1 MKLTRRELMKYS
13 AALAAASAI
22 GLDLP
27 LPKGVLAA
35 AGEPDRWVKGV
46 CRYCGAGCGVYTGV
60 KGGKVV
66 AVKGDKDNWNKG
78 FLCLKGNF
86 LPAILY
92 APDRLQYP
100 MLRRGNKFVR
110 ISWDEAMNVMVDK
123 FHDSIRK
130 NGPNSV
136 AFYGSGQAYTEE
148 SYVVNKLFKGGIG
161 TNNIDGNP
169 RLCMASAAVGY
180 VSTFGK
186 DEPMGAYDDINHAD
200 CFFIIGSNMAE
211 AHPVIFRLVNERKQ
225 KGKDVKIIMAD
236 PRKTLSA
243 RIADLHMSFTP
254 GTDLAILNA
263 MAHVIIKEKLHNKE
277 FVDKHTIFKTMVDPG
292 PPPKIGKVTWDDYVK
307 FLDDYSPEAAEK
319 ISGCPAAEIVKAAR
333 WFATSKATMS
343 FWCMGL
349 NQRTRGVWA
358 NNMVHNLHLLT
369 GQICRPGATTFSLTG
384 QPNACGGVRDGGLLS
399 HLLPYGRAVANEKD
413 RAEMEKF
420 WGVPAGRIQPK
431 PGLTAMEMFKS
442 VNSGGTR
449 CLWVACTNPG
459 QSLPN
464 VDPYR
469 KGMAAADSFLVVSE
483 AYHPTRT
490 SELADLVLPAALW
503 VEKDGTYGQSERR
516 YQYVEKAVNPPGEA
530 RPDLTVMIDFA
541 NRLLA
546 KMGRGEEAKRLFAY
560 KNSEEVWNEIRLC
573 SKGTA
578 YDFMGMT
585 RARMKK
591 AHGLQWPCPTESH
604 PGTVRRYTSEY
615 DVLVKQ
621 QDPKAEGISF
631 YSAKADNNRVTIWL
645 RPHKGPAEPPDA
657 EYPFVL
663 TTGRQIEHW
672 HTGTMTLK
680 VPELKRSAPDAY
692 VEINPRDAA
701 KVGVKNKDKVKVT
714 SRRGSITL
722 EAKVVDVPRDGL
734 VFMPMHYPDRM
745 INSLTTDAYDAMSKQ
760 PEFKI
765 CAVKLEKA

>member
-1 MKLTRRELMKYS
+1 MTMTRRELLKYS

-22 GLDLP
+22 GLELP
-27 LPKGVLAA
+27 FPKELVAA
-35 AGEPDRWVKGV
+35 QEPDKWVKSV
-46 CRYCGAGCGVYTGV
+46 CRYCGAGCGVYVGV

-92 APDRLQYP
+92 AEDRLKYP
-100 MLRRGNKFVR
+100 LLRKGDKFVR
-110 ISWDEAMNVMVDK
+110 ISWNEAMDIMVEK
-123 FHDSIRK
+123 YHDSIKK
-130 NGPNSV
+130 NGANSV

-148 SYVVNKLFKGGIG
+148 CYFINKVFKGGIG

-186 DEPMGAYDDINHAD
+186 DEPMGAYDDIYHAD

-211 AHPVIFRLVNERKQ
+211 AHPVIFKLVNERKQ

-254 GTDLAILNA
+254 GMDLAILNA
-263 MAHVIIKEKLHNKE
+263 MAHVIVKENLHNKA
-277 FVDKHTIFKTMVDPG
+277 FVDKHTVFKKMVDPG
-292 PPPKIGKVTWDDYVK
+292 PPPKIEKVGWDEYVK
-307 FLDDYSPEAAEK
+307 FLEEYTPEAAEK
-319 ISGCPAAEIVKAAR
+319 ISGCPKEDIVKAAR

-349 NQRTRGVWA
+349 NQRTRGVWV

-369 GQICRPGATTFSLTG
+369 GQICRPGATSFSLTG

-399 HLLPYGRAVANEKD
+399 HLLPYGRAVANDKD
-413 RAEMEKF
+413 RDEMEKF
-420 WGVPAGRIQPK
+420 WGLPAGRIQPK
-431 PGLTAMEMFKS
+431 PGLTAVEMFRAF
-442 VNSGGTR
+442 NTGAIQ

-464 VDPYR
+464 VEPYR
-469 KGMAAADSFLVVSE
+469 KGMGSQDTFLVVSE

-503 VEKDGTYGQSERR
+503 AEKDGTYGQSERR
-516 YQYVEKAVNPPGEA
+516 YQYLEKAVEPVGEA
-530 RPDLTVMIDFA
+530 RPDLQVMIDFA
-541 NRLLA
+541 NRLFKA
-546 KMGRGEEAKRLFAY
+546 MNRQDEAKKLFNA
-560 KNSEEVWNEIRLC
+560 KSSEDVWNEIRLC

-585 RARMKK
+585 RARMKT
-591 AHGLQWPCPTESH
+591 AHGIQWPCPTEDH
-604 PGTVRRYTSEY
+604 PGTVRRYTAKY
-615 DVLVKQ
+615 GDPLVRKIDPLADDVL
-621 QDPKAEGISF
+621 F
-631 YSAKADNNRVTIWL
+631 YGAKGDNNHVTIWL

-657 EYPFVL
+657 EYPFAL

-680 VPELKRSAPDAY
+680 VPELKRSAPDGY
-692 VEINPRDAA
+692 VEINPKDAQ
-701 KVGVKNKDKVKVT
+701 KLGVKSKDKVKIT
-714 SRRGSITL
+714 SRRGSIVL
-722 EAKVVDVPRDGL
+722 EAKVVDVPREGL
-734 VFMPMHYPDRM
+734 VFVPMHYPDRM
-745 INSLTTDAYDAMSKQ
+745 INLLTTDAFDALSKQ

>member
-1 MKLTRRELMKYS
+1 MEITRRQLIKYS

-22 GLDLP
+22 GLELP
-27 LPKGVLAA
+27 LPKGLEAA
-35 AGEPDRWVKGV
+35 QAETWFKGV
-46 CRYCGAGCGVYTGV
+46 CRYCGAGCGVYVGTS
-60 KGGKVV
+60 KGKVV

-78 FLCLKGNF
+78 FLCIKGYY
-86 LPAILY
+86 LPSILY
-92 APDRLQYP
+92 ADDRAKYP
-100 MLRRGNKFVR
+100 LLKKGDSFVR
-110 ISWDEAMNVMVDK
+110 ISWKEAMDLMTQK
-123 FHDSIRK
+123 FGDAITKS
-130 NGPNSV
+130 GVGSV
-136 AFYGSGQAYTEE
+136 AFYGSGQSYTEE
-148 SYVVNKLFKGGIG
+148 SYFINKVFKGGLG

-186 DEPMGAYDDINHAD
+186 DEPMGSYDDIYHSD

-225 KGKDVKIIMAD
+225 KDKNVKIIMAD

-254 GTDLAILNA
+254 GTDLAILHA
-263 MAHVIIKEKLHNKE
+263 MAHVIIKENLHSKE
-277 FVDKHTIFKTMVDPG
+277 YVNNHLVFKTMKDD
-292 PPPKIGKVTWDDYVK
+292 KQTKVTFEDYVK
-307 FLDDYSPEAAEK
+307 FLEEFTPEAAEK
-319 ISGCPAAEIVKAAR
+319 LSNCPKEDIIKAAR
-333 WFATSKATMS
+333 WFAQSKATMS

-349 NQRTRGVWA
+349 NQRTRGVWV

-369 GQICRPGATTFSLTG
+369 GQICRPGATSFSLTG

-399 HLLPYGRAVANEKD
+399 HLLPYGRVVTIDQHRE
-413 RAEMEKF
+413 EMEKF
-420 WGVPAGRIQPK
+420 WGLPKGRIHPK
-431 PGLTAMEMFKS
+431 PGLTAVDMFRGFNK
-442 VNSGGTR
+442 GDIKAM
-449 CLWVACTNPG
+449 WIACTNPG

-464 VDPYR
+464 LEPYR
-469 KGMAAADSFLVVSE
+469 KGMAGKDTFLVVSE
-483 AYHPTRT
+483 AYHPSRT

-516 YQYVEKAVNPPGEA
+516 YQYIEKAVEPIGEA
-530 RPDLTVMIDFA
+530 RPDLMVMIDFA
-541 NRLLA
+541 NRLFKTL
-546 KMGRGEEAKRLFAY
+546 GREEEAKKLFAY
-560 KNSEEVWNEIRLC
+560 KNSEDVWNEIREC

-591 AHGLQWPCPTESH
+591 EHGIQWPCPTEDH
-604 PGTVRRYTSEY
+604 PGTVRRYTAKY
-615 DVLVKQ
+615 GDPLLHKFDPQAADV
-621 QDPKAEGISF
+621 SF
-631 YSAKADNNRVTIWL
+631 YGAKADGNKATVWL
-645 RPHKGPAEPPDA
+645 RPYKGAAEPPDA
-657 EYPFVL
+657 EYPFAL

-692 VEINPRDAA
+692 IEINPRDAQ
-701 KVGVKNKDKVKVT
+701 KIGVKSRDKVKVT
-714 SRRGSITL
+714 SRRGSLVL

-734 VFMPMHYPDRM
+734 VFVPMHYPDKL
-745 INSLTTDAYDAMSKQ
+745 INMLTTDAYDELSKQ